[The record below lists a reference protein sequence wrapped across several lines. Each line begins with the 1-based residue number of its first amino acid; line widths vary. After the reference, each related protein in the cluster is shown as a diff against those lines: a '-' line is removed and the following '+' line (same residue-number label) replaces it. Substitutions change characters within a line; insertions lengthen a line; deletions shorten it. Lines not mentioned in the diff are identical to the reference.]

1 MIRLLVLLA
10 VWPTMLM
17 AGDDLTA
24 RFDVRFGPLRVA
36 EIVIAAT
43 ETGDAY
49 AAAGRVTGAGLA
61 GAFRDIHFDMAA
73 EGRRDGPHLVP
84 LTYREDVNT
93 GRRASRVA
101 LRYVDGLPVVVSA
114 LPVRATRDWDID
126 PAEQPGTIDPM
137 SALYRLARPRP
148 LAELCNWSVA
158 VFDGRRRSSLSLD
171 VAEADGA
178 SLLCEGRYAR
188 IAGFPPEAMAERG
201 VFPFTAE
208 YRRLPDGDWR
218 LTRVVAQTLYGRVR
232 IIGRF

>member
-1 MIRLLVLLA
+1 MFRLLALLIL
-10 VWPTMLM
+10 WPTMLL
-17 AGDDLTA
+17 AEDSLTA

-36 EIVIAAT
+36 EIVIAMT
-43 ETGDAY
+43 ESETAY
-49 AAAGRVTGAGLA
+49 ATAGRVTGAGLA
-61 GAFRDIHFDMAA
+61 RAFRDIHFDMSA
-73 EGRRDGPHLVP
+73 EGRREGPQLLP
-84 LTYREDVNT
+84 LAYREDVNT

-114 LPVRATRDWDID
+114 LPVRAARDWDID
-126 PAEQPGTIDPM
+126 PADQTGTIDPM

-158 VFDGRRRSSLSLD
+158 VFDGRRRSSLTLD
-171 VAEADGA
+171 AAEADGE

-201 VFPFTAE
+201 MFPFTAE
-208 YRRLPDGDWR
+208 YSRLPDGDWR
-218 LTRVVAQTLYGRVR
+218 LTRVDAQTLYGRVR